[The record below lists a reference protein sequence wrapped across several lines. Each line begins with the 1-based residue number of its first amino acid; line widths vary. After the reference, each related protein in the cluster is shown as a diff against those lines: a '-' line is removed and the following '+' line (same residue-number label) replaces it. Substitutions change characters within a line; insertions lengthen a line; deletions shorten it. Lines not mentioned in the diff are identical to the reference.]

1 MKINRR
7 SFIQTSASVAALTM
21 VGARRARAADFNLK
35 IGTSIPSS
43 MASVTDLHKIA
54 DRIGTDTAGKVV
66 LKVFPDSQLGSD
78 ADMLSQLRSGALTML
93 SATSGSLGTLVPS
106 AAMGAMGF
114 AFKDYA
120 QVWRAM
126 DGELGDHMRGQ
137 LDKAGIVM
145 LPAVFDSGFRLI
157 TTSNVQIS
165 RADDLNGVKLR
176 VPTSPI
182 SASMFRA
189 LGASPTVIAFGE
201 VYSAL
206 QTKLV
211 DGQENPLALIQS
223 AKLYE
228 VQKYCSQTNHA
239 WDGPIMCINKTVW
252 QKMPKDIQ
260 DIVARAFREGTVVQR
275 ATNAELAA
283 QQQKDMAAAG
293 LKFNAPDVETF
304 QKKLLA
310 NGFYAEM
317 KQKFGPES
325 WSVMEKVSDIR
336 V

>member
-7 SFIQTSASVAALTM
+7 AFVTAASVTALTF
-21 VGARRARAADFNLK
+21 VGTRRARAADFNLK
-35 IGTSIPSS
+35 IGTSIPST
-43 MASVTDLHKIA
+43 MASVTDLRNIA
-54 DRIGTDTAGKVV
+54 ERISKDTAGKVE

-78 ADMLSQLRSGALTML
+78 ADMLSQLRSGALSML
-93 SATSGSLGTLVPS
+93 SATTGSLGTFVPS
-106 AAMGAMGF
+106 AAMFAMGF
-114 AFKDYA
+114 AFKNYE
-120 QVWRAM
+120 QVWKAV
-126 DGELGDHMRGQ
+126 DGDLGSHIRDQ

-157 TTSNVQIS
+157 TTSNVQILK
-165 RADDLNGVKLR
+165 ADDLKGVKLR

-189 LGASPTVIAFGE
+189 LGASPTVIPFGE

-223 AKLYE
+223 AKIYE
-228 VQKYCSQTNHA
+228 VQKFCAETNHA
-239 WDGPIMCINKTVW
+239 WDGPIMCANKTIW
-252 QKMPKDIQ
+252 NKMPKDIQ
-260 DIVARAFREGTVVQR
+260 QIVATAFREGTVTQR
-275 ATNAELAA
+275 ATNLALA
-283 QQQKDMAAAG
+283 DQQKKDMAAAG
-293 LKFNAPDVETF
+293 LKFNATDVESF

-317 KQKFGPES
+317 KQKFGPEN
-325 WSVMEKVSDIR
+325 WAVMEKVSEIR

>member
-1 MKINRR
+1 MTINRR
-7 SFIQTSASVAALTM
+7 SFVKASASAAALTL
-21 VGARRARAADFNLK
+21 VCTRRARAADFNLK
-35 IGTSIPSS
+35 IGTTMPSS

-54 DRIGTDTAGKVV
+54 DRISADTAGKVD

-78 ADMLSQLRSGALTML
+78 ADMLSQLRSGALPML
-93 SATSGSLGTLVPS
+93 SATSGAMGTLVPS
-106 AAMGAMGF
+106 AAMCAMGF
-114 AFKDYA
+114 AFKDYD

-126 DGELGDHMRGQ
+126 DGDLGNHVRGQ
-137 LDKAGIVM
+137 LDKVGIVL
-145 LPAVFDSGFRLI
+145 LPAIFDSGFRLI

-165 RADDLNGVKLR
+165 KADDLNGLKLR

-182 SASMFRA
+182 SAAMFKA
-189 LGASPTVIAFGE
+189 LGASPTVTPFGE

-228 VQKYCSQTNHA
+228 VQKYCSVTNHA
-239 WDGPIMCINKTVW
+239 WDGPIMCVNKAVW

-260 DIVARAFREGTVVQR
+260 EIVARAFREGTVVQR
-275 ATNAELAA
+275 ATNAALAE
-283 QQQKDMAAAG
+283 QQKTDMAAAG
-293 LKFNAPDVETF
+293 MKFNDPDVDSF
-304 QKKLLA
+304 RKKLLA

-317 KQKFGPES
+317 KQKFGPEN
-325 WSVMEKVSDIR
+325 WAVMEKVSEVR
-336 V
+336 A